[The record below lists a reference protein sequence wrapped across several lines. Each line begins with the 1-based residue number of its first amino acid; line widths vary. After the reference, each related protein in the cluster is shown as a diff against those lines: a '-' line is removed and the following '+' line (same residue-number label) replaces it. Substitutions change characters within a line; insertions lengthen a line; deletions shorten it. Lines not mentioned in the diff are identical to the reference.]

1 MGWIFADRLP
11 KPDRYNVLAQT
22 IWEHRHGLR
31 VERVPGRD
39 GDHGWTRVILSSSL
53 RMSVQDVTGNV
64 QINSGGH
71 TESCGYSS
79 YRWNC
84 PREVLGDAWRAAQTA
99 RMLRCLGLSD
109 EIPGDRLDVRPAPSD
124 FSVWA
129 MTGSSKYRGS
139 PTVVLLADRLDRA
152 ASKAILE
159 FSPEADSTTISIGDG
174 LIAHRSYRD
183 GILEHPDHGIT
194 DRDRSTGCMWRTAK
208 AFRELRDRSLVN
220 AIAVAPALPAPAMPA
235 LGNARETR
243 MLQLCAVAVQRDPM
257 LTDASGTLLAPL
269 ITRHVPELVERHREA
284 SRHAL
289 PQDLERIDE
298 EFSSGMEVVC
308 SAIEEGL
315 SAIRDK
321 AHDDLRTQISFLR
334 SRHPRHIEAV
344 SKPPRLEVA

>member
-1 MGWIFADRLP
+1 MGWMFADRLP

-22 IWEHRHGLR
+22 IWEHRHSMR
-31 VERVPGRD
+31 VERLPGR
-39 GDHGWTRVILSSSL
+39 GEEQGWTKIVLSPSL
-53 RMSVQDVTGNV
+53 IICVQDGTRNV
-64 QINSGGH
+64 QVNSGGH
-71 TESCGYSS
+71 IESCGYSPS
-79 YRWNC
+79 QWDS
-84 PREVLGDAWRAAQTA
+84 PRGVLGDAWRAAQTA

-129 MTGSSKYRGS
+129 MTASSRYRTS
-139 PTVVLLADRLDRA
+139 PTLMLLAERLDRA

-159 FSPEADSTTISIGDG
+159 FSPEADSTTITIGDG
-174 LIAHRSYRD
+174 LIAHRSYRE

-194 DRDRSTGCMWRTAK
+194 DRDRSLGCMWRMGK
-208 AFRELRDRSLVN
+208 AFCELRDRSLTN

-257 LTDASGTLLAPL
+257 LADASGTLLAPL

-334 SRHPRHIEAV
+334 SRHPQRIEATA
-344 SKPPRLEVA
+344 KPPRLEVA